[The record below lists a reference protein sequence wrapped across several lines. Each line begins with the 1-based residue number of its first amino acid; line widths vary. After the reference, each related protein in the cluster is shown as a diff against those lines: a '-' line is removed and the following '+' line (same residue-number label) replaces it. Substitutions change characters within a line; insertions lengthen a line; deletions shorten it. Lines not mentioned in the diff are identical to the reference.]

1 MQATRQGWPYYIRSL
16 RPPARGGPRSGN
28 GSPCAPDA
36 GHPPGVALEVVT
48 EARARPMQA
57 TRQGWPYYIRSRRPP
72 ARGGPTLH
80 GWLVPLVEGSS
91 IVGPPLAGLHGEVFW
106 KNLL

>member
-1 MQATRQGWPYYIRSL
+1 
-16 RPPARGGPRSGN
+16 
-28 GSPCAPDA
+28 
-36 GHPPGVALEVVT
+36 
-48 EARARPMQA
+48 MQA

-91 IVGPPLAGLHGEVFW
+91 IVGPPLAGGLPGVASVACVGRARA
-106 KNLL
+106 